1 MMTLLDRQFETTSQG
16 YKLTRVDK
24 LGEHTVRTRVYRDFY
39 RAQSHAIA
47 EVLTPVLTWTQLAS
61 REPSA
66 WHDSL
71 PSNMSSNLSDAL
83 LDDIAAQLLQR
94 AATIL
99 GVAPSAR
106 HDSSSERSHS

>member
-1 MMTLLDRQFETTSQG
+1 MTLLDRQFETTTQG

-24 LGEHTVRTRVYRDFY
+24 LAEHTVRTRVYRDFY
-39 RAQSHAIA
+39 PAQSHAIV
-47 EVLTPVLTWTQLAS
+47 EVLTPELTWTDLAS
-61 REPSA
+61 SEPSR

-71 PSNMSSNLSDAL
+71 PSHVSSNLSDAL

-99 GVAPSAR
+99 GVAPSGANSTR
-106 HDSSSERSHS
+106 RSRN